1 MTLAKLAR
9 HARDYDRKVRP
20 TLGRTLRAA
29 SFVRDVTAT
38 ADHASDIIHRT
49 QETVSTLRRVSNE
62 GFDEGQYRYL
72 VKHLFWRGESKV
84 VDWIGNAG
92 ED

>member
-9 HARDYDRKVRP
+9 AARDYDRKVRP

-29 SFVRDVTAT
+29 SLVRDATAT
-38 ADHASDIIHRT
+38 ADHASSIITRT
-49 QETVSTLRRVSNE
+49 NETYQVLRRVSQE

-72 VKHLFWRGESKV
+72 VKHLFWRGESKL
-84 VDWIGNAG
+84 VDVIGNAG
-92 ED
+92 EE